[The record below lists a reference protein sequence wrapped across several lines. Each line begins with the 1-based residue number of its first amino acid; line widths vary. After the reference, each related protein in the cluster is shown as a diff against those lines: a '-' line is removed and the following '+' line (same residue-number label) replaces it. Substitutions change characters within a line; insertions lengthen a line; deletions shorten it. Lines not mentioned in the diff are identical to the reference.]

1 MVSVKK
7 SGKHVTNSPFKIMVG
22 QSEIGDASKV
32 KVSGKGL
39 VEGHTFE
46 ISEFIVDTRTA
57 GKGKCSS
64 WLMAQGHQGCASV
77 HVHEQTETFASKSHP
92 HHVWTVKGQGWGRKL
107 LTWGALSS
115 LGVIHF

>member
-39 VEGHTFE
+39 VEGRTFE
-46 ISEFIVDTRTA
+46 MSEFIVDTRTA
-57 GKGKCSS
+57 GEEKEVVTNIVR
-64 WLMAQGHQGCASV
+64 LQNTFHQPTQLGSND
-77 HVHEQTETFASKSHP
+77 
-92 HHVWTVKGQGWGRKL
+92 
-107 LTWGALSS
+107 GA
-115 LGVIHF
+115 FRAKRN